1 MIPCNRI
8 LAGGLTA
15 VAALCIAGALE
26 AAEYRGGR
34 GLVARGHSA
43 GHWQHRSDHKF
54 NRHAWFRKRHHG
66 RRDRHGVVAGFA
78 GPTIIYG
85 IDGNG
90 SPDVVD
96 RSTTIECYSF
106 NPACGQPTSTFGLI
120 EYDNRGRPVSQHFE
134 SSQPYAP
141 PAFIRIP

>member
-1 MIPCNRI
+1 MIPYSRI
-8 LAGGLTA
+8 LGGGLTA
-15 VAALCIAGALE
+15 VAALCIAGTLE

-34 GLVARGHSA
+34 GAQSA
-43 GHWQHRSDHKF
+43 GQWQHRFDHKF

-66 RRDRHGVVAGFA
+66 RRDRHGIVTGFA

-120 EYDNRGRPVSQHFE
+120 EYDGRGRPVSQHFE

>member
-1 MIPCNRI
+1 MIPFGRI

-15 VAALCIAGALE
+15 VAAFCIAAAVE
-26 AAEYRGGR
+26 ASEYRHGR
-34 GLVARGHSA
+34 SFGARGHSA
-43 GHWQHRSDHKF
+43 GHWQHRFDHKF
-54 NRHAWFRKRHHG
+54 NRHAFNRKRHHG
-66 RRDRHGVVAGFA
+66 RRNRHGVLAGLA

-120 EYDNRGRPVSQHFE
+120 EYDGRGRPVSQHFE